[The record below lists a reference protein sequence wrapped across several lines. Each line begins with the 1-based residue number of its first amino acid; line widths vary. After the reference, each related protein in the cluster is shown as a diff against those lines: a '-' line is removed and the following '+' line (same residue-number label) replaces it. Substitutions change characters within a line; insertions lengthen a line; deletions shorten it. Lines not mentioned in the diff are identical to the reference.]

1 MLVIKL
7 KGGGWKTLDE
17 RINSPVIAMAV
28 INEYLKSLPR
38 GLWSGTKPE
47 HWRALPVILREVMS
61 NRNIEKR
68 DLENSRMEA
77 YKLLLQGKLISF
89 DRIFENMKTDVR
101 RFSAKLLM
109 TLHEVIT
116 RCDDD
121 LQEAAAQ
128 RLSEFFAPSF
138 LKNSE
143 KSIEQTPLTFQKCVT
158 YLIEN
163 APFIFGSED
172 APIYSPPGRSN
183 VNYQQQEDNIQPH
196 RTFLL

>member
-1 MLVIKL
+1 MLVVKL

-38 GLWSGTKPE
+38 CLWSGTKPE
-47 HWRALPVILREVMS
+47 YWRALPVILREMAS

-77 YKLLLQGKLISF
+77 YK
-89 DRIFENMKTDVR
+89 IFENMKTDVR

-172 APIYSPPGRSN
+172 APIYSPPRSN
-183 VNYQQQEDNIQPH
+183 VNYQQPENNIQPH